1 MLWLACVGL
10 TDAYVHARVD
20 LIGYAT
26 MAEQLSDW
34 CNKMYPNSM
43 VDRITNTVY
52 AEDLLGG
59 GSLEDG
65 GGVKTKV
72 TLSDNGRIA
81 SQKDYRFFLLRH
93 TSLLDSMLYSD
104 YVYTRLQ
111 INTKKGE
118 QKFMEM
124 LAKMGLPLDECR
136 QPFCFMKPTL
146 RRRLKEKLNTYAEVR
161 VVLCVEI

>member
-1 MLWLACVGL
+1 
-10 TDAYVHARVD
+10 
-20 LIGYAT
+20 

-59 GSLEDG
+59 SGLDDNING
-65 GGVKTKV
+65 GGGGRGGVKTKV
-72 TLSDNGRIA
+72 ALSDNGRIA

-161 VVLCVEI
+161 LSLSLSL